1 MAPCKL
7 NSYQSVFYVI
17 RLMAKNIILSLS
29 IFMQTACEANMFTKE
44 DVVLFSK
51 VQGRVVH
58 NGVPVA
64 NAKVIRRYRYD
75 TPQPIEDS
83 CVTNSQGEFELPVVV
98 KKNAT
103 VTPLAQFVVYQQ
115 LYVERDGQ
123 QQQIWSH
130 GKMHTEE
137 NSEYDGSFNKIICEL
152 TAEPVRINLKN
163 YDHVFTNCVWDK

>member
-1 MAPCKL
+1 
-7 NSYQSVFYVI
+7 
-17 RLMAKNIILSLS
+17 
-29 IFMQTACEANMFTKE
+29 MFTKK

-83 CVTNSQGEFELPVVV
+83 CITNGQGEFELPVVV

-115 LYVERDGQ
+115 LYVERDSQ

-137 NSEYDGSFNKIICEL
+137 NSEYDGNFNKIICEL
-152 TAEPVRINLKN
+152 TAEPIRINLKN
-163 YDHVFTNCVWDK
+163 YDYVFTNCVLDK